1 MKQTPEF
8 EKWLKSLKEKIAK
21 AKILMRLERMEEGN
35 FGDVEPVGDG
45 LSELRIHQGKGYRI
59 YFGNKNNQ
67 IVILLCGGDKSTQQ
81 LDIKKAK
88 ILAKN
93 GDFSMNGGLKKF
105 DVVEYL
111 EDEEDIQAYLNAA
124 IEEGDTKYFFKA
136 LGNIARAR
144 NISQLSKDAG
154 MSREGIYKA
163 LSGEGN
169 PSFNTVA
176 RITKAL
182 GLKLQFKGA

>member
-1 MKQTPEF
+1 MNSP
-8 EKWLKSLKEKIAK
+8 
-21 AKILMRLERMEEGN
+21 
-35 FGDVEPVGDG
+35 
-45 LSELRIHQGKGYRI
+45 
-59 YFGNKNNQ
+59 KN
-67 IVILLCGGDKSTQQ
+67 
-81 LDIKKAK
+81 
-88 ILAKN
+88 
-93 GDFSMNGGLKKF
+93 F

-111 EDEEDIQAYLNAA
+111 ENEEDIQAYLNAA
-124 IEEGDTKYFFKA
+124 IEEGDTKYFCKA

-169 PSFNTVA
+169 PSFTTIA

-182 GLKLQFKGA
+182 GLKLQFTGA

>member
-1 MKQTPEF
+1 
-8 EKWLKSLKEKIAK
+8 
-21 AKILMRLERMEEGN
+21 
-35 FGDVEPVGDG
+35 
-45 LSELRIHQGKGYRI
+45 
-59 YFGNKNNQ
+59 
-67 IVILLCGGDKSTQQ
+67 
-81 LDIKKAK
+81 
-88 ILAKN
+88 
-93 GDFSMNGGLKKF
+93 MNGGLKKF

-136 LGNIARAR
+136 LGNIARSR

-182 GLKLQFKGA
+182 GLKLQFKGT